1 MNVRDSDSSG
11 SPSPE
16 PKRQRIADID
26 WASAPPWQYE
36 WWVGARV
43 MAQFVGRGGPDTQFA
58 GRWFPGEV
66 TAVDKVGGTVDLL
79 YADDAGESVRHNTSR
94 SITRHPRVGAC
105 VRVFTPSSPLTL

>member
-26 WASAPPWQYE
+26 WASAPTWQYE

-66 TAVDKVGGTVDLL
+66 TKVHENDTVDVE
-79 YADDAGESVRHNTSR
+79 YDDGDEDEKL
-94 SITRHPRVGAC
+94 PRDR
-105 VRVFTPSSPLTL
+105 VRVCSARDLRAQNYKDQSLSLIHI

>member
-43 MAQFVGRGGPDTQFA
+43 MAQFVGR
-58 GRWFPGEV
+58 V
-66 TAVDKVGGTVDLL
+66 AVSALR
-79 YADDAGESVRHNTSR
+79 SVF
-94 SITRHPRVGAC
+94 TRHVASTPRRGR
-105 VRVFTPSSPLTL
+105 RVAAMAWSEYAIDATWI